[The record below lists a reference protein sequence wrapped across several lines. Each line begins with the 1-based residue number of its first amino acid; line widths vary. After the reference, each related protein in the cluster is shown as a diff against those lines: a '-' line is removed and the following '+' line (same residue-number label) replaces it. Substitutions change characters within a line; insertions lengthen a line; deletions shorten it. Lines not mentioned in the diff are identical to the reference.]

1 MKDNINWE
9 LDRGYIPEK
18 LNYDRNIYYRKQ
30 VIKRLPRGF
39 DTIVVDTAT
48 NDESFVATRGMTKI
62 QPTQKVQQPTQ
73 HHTLSMI

>member
-18 LNYDRNIYYRKQ
+18 LNYDRNVYYRKQ

-39 DTIVVDTAT
+39 ENLPNVEELID
-48 NDESFVATRGMTKI
+48 R
-62 QPTQKVQQPTQ
+62 
-73 HHTLSMI
+73 MIFYIKLRIILDKKYDMIKK